1 MKCVIVSNRL
11 PVTVVEKDGK
21 MEFARSSGGLATG
34 LDSLKVPGEKHWLG
48 WAGWQAVPAERRK
61 IRARLKKLGLYP
73 VFLTPEHIHN
83 YYEGYSNSTLWPL
96 CHYFLNYMS
105 CNKDYWRSY
114 CEVNELFCREAMKI
128 IEPGDQVWIH
138 DYQLMLLPGM
148 IRARCPEVSIG
159 YFHHIPFPS
168 YEMFRYLPERE
179 EILRGLLGADLIGF
193 HVHNYMRHFI
203 STVYRVLGMECRL
216 DEVILDNRAVRID
229 AFPMGINYDLYH
241 GVSDLPDVCEK
252 ADELRRLAGDSK
264 IVLSVDRLDYSK
276 GLLPRLEAYASFL
289 KNHPEYREK
298 VTMIMIV
305 VPSRDKVDI
314 YAGLKTRIDEL
325 VGAINGAHATVN
337 WNPVHYF
344 YRCFDFEELAA
355 VYSIA
360 DIALVTPIRDGM
372 NLVAKEYLAAKRDK
386 PGVLILSE
394 MAGAAADLDQ
404 AISVNP
410 ADRWQIEEALLKAL
424 KMTVKQQKNALA
436 VMQQSLARKNVACWA
451 NDFMGELRQVTER
464 NLEMNRKVVD
474 EDGLKNILTDYREAN
489 RRLLVLDFDGTL
501 VPLSKNHA
509 QVKPGRKLMN
519 ILKCLAADSANTVE
533 ICSGRDAASL
543 ERWLGHLPIGLAAEH
558 GAFFKEKGVWQRC
571 YEETAWDA
579 EILALL
585 ENITHKTPRSEIEIK
600 KTALVWHYRQVD
612 NWLAELRINQLIN
625 ALMAPCA
632 RLGLS
637 LMRGNK
643 IIEIKPAAY
652 NKGTEIRRLLEKNA
666 YDFMLAIG
674 DDTTDEDMF
683 AALPP
688 GAVTIQV
695 GCFTDK
701 TKYTLSGQKD
711 VLPLLAA
718 LGKSGM
724 YRKRDRSLFNPVF
737 SRVSVRL

>member
-21 MEFARSSGGLATG
+21 LEFARSSGGLATG
-34 LDSLKVPGEKHWLG
+34 LDSLTVPGEKHWLG
-48 WAGWQAVPAERRK
+48 WAGWQAIPSEKRK
-61 IRARLKKLGLYP
+61 IRMRLKKLGLYP

-105 CNKDYWRSY
+105 YNKDYWRSY
-114 CEVNELFCREAMKI
+114 CEVNELFCREVMKI
-128 IEPGDQVWIH
+128 IEPGDLVWVH

-148 IRARCPEVSIG
+148 IRTRCPEVSIG

-241 GVSDLPDVCEK
+241 GVSDLPGVCQK

-264 IVLSVDRLDYSK
+264 VVLSVDRLDYSK

-289 KNHPEYREK
+289 KNHPEYRGK

-325 VGAINGAHATVN
+325 VGAINGAYATVG

-344 YRCFDFEELAA
+344 YRAFDFEELAA

-372 NLVAKEYLAAKRDK
+372 NLVAKEYLAAKREK

-410 ADRWQIEEALLKAL
+410 ADRRQIEKALVKAL
-424 KMTVKQQKNALA
+424 KMTVKQQKNALE
-436 VMQQSLARKNVACWA
+436 VMQQSLAYKNVECWA
-451 NDFMGELRQVTER
+451 NDFMSQLRKVTER
-464 NLEMNRKVVD
+464 NLEMNRKVVG
-474 EDGLKNILTDYREAN
+474 EAGLKNILEDYRKAD

-509 QVKPGRKLMN
+509 KIKPARKLMN
-519 ILKCLAADSANTVE
+519 ILESLAADPANTVE
-533 ICSGRDAASL
+533 VCSGRDAASL

-558 GAFFKEKGVWQRC
+558 GAFFKEKGVWQSC
-571 YEETAWDA
+571 YEETVWDA

-625 ALMAPCA
+625 ALIAPCT

-643 IIEIKPAAY
+643 IIEVKPSAY

-683 AALPP
+683 TALPP
-688 GAVTIQV
+688 EAVTIQV

-701 TKYTLSGQKD
+701 TKYTLTGQKD

-724 YRKRDRSLFNPVF
+724 HRKRNCSL
-737 SRVSVRL
+737 SGTVSSMVSARL